1 MREDGAEEAE
11 IFAELAVWKKKDVP
25 YGRVLSSMCTAPHP
39 VAVKAHEQFIRA
51 NLGDPKLFPGT
62 AEIERVCVAM
72 MGDLLHLT
80 AATGYVT
87 TGGTE
92 SNIQA
97 LRAAV
102 QRQRAAVQRHGDID
116 RTKANI
122 VVPDSAHYSF
132 QKASQLLGVKLRR
145 APLDDSLRA
154 DPAEMAALVDKD
166 TIALVAVAGTT
177 EFGQVDP
184 VEEIGRIAEEKD
196 VFFHVDAAFG
206 GFVIPFLKG
215 CPPKF
220 DFAVPGVSSVAID
233 PHKMGLSTIPSGGLL
248 YRNAGLMQP
257 LEINAQYLTSQV
269 QTSLVGTRS
278 GAAAAATYAVMRYLG
293 RDGYRNIVAQCMENT
308 ALLVDL
314 LGDIGLEPVIDPV
327 MNIAAFDVPEPL
339 AVRRK
344 LCDYNWYVSTTV
356 RPRALRMVVMP
367 HVTEEVVRAFAADLK
382 QVV

>member
-1 MREDGAEEAE
+1 LRKDGADEAE
-11 IFAELAVWKKKDVP
+11 IFAELALWKRRDVP
-25 YGRVLSSMCTAPHP
+25 YARVLSSMCTAPHP
-39 VAVKAHEQFIRA
+39 VAVKAHEQFVRA
-51 NLGDPKLFPGT
+51 NLGDPRLFPGT

-72 MGDLLHLT
+72 IGDLLHLP
-80 AATGYVT
+80 AAPGYVT

-102 QRQRAAVQRHGDID
+102 QRKGHVDRA
-116 RTKANI
+116 KANI

-132 QKASQLLGVKLRR
+132 KKASQLLGVKLRR
-145 APLDDSLRA
+145 APLDEGLRA
-154 DPAEMAALVDKD
+154 DPAGMAALVDED

-184 VEEIGRIAEEKD
+184 VDEIGRIAEEKD

-206 GFVIPFLKG
+206 GFVIPFLPG
-215 CPPKF
+215 CQPPF
-220 DFAVPGVSSVAID
+220 DFAVPGVSSIAID

-257 LEINAQYLTSQV
+257 LEISAQYLTSQV

-293 RDGYRNIVAQCMENT
+293 RDGYRNVVARCMANT

-314 LGDIGLEPVIDPV
+314 LGDFGLEPVIDPV
-327 MNIAAFDVPEPL
+327 MNIAAFTAPDPQ
-339 AVRRK
+339 AIRRR

-356 RPRALRMVVMP
+356 RPCALRMVVMP

>member
-1 MREDGAEEAE
+1 
-11 IFAELAVWKKKDVP
+11 
-25 YGRVLSSMCTAPHP
+25 MCTCPHP
-39 VAVKAHEQFIRA
+39 VAVKAHEQFVRA

-72 MGDLLHLT
+72 MGDLLHLP
-80 AATGYVT
+80 AAPGYIT

-102 QRQRAAVQRHGDID
+102 QKHGHVDRA
-116 RTKANI
+116 KANI

-145 APLDDSLRA
+145 APLDDRLRA
-154 DPAEMAALVDKD
+154 DPTEMAALVDKH
-166 TIALVAVAGTT
+166 TVALVAVAGTT

-215 CPPKF
+215 CPLKF
-220 DFAVPGVSSVAID
+220 DFAVPGVSSIAID

-248 YRNAGLMQP
+248 YRNEGQMQP
-257 LEINAQYLTSQV
+257 LEISAQYLTSQV

-293 RDGYRNIVAQCMENT
+293 RDGYQNIVAQCMENT

-314 LGDIGLEPVIDPV
+314 LADMGLKPVIDPV
-327 MNIAAFDVPEPL
+327 MNIAAFDVPDPL
-339 AVRRK
+339 MVRRK
-344 LCDYNWYVSTTV
+344 LCEYNWYVSTTA
-356 RPRALRMVVMP
+356 RPCALRMVVMP
-367 HVTEEVVRAFAADLK
+367 HVTADVVRAFAADLK

>member
-1 MREDGAEEAE
+1 MREDGADEAE
-11 IFAELAVWKKKDVP
+11 IFAELAVWKKRDVP
-25 YGRVLSSMCTAPHP
+25 YARVLSSMCTCPHP
-39 VAVKAHEQFIRA
+39 VAVKAHEEFVRA
-51 NLGDPKLFPGT
+51 NLGDPRLFPGT
-62 AEIERVCVAM
+62 AEVERVCVAM
-72 MGDLLHLT
+72 IGDLLHLP
-80 AATGYVT
+80 AAPGYVT

-102 QRQRAAVQRHGDID
+102 QRRGHVDRA
-116 RTKANI
+116 KANI

-132 QKASQLLGVKLRR
+132 KKASQLLGVKLRR
-145 APLDDSLRA
+145 APLDDRLRA
-154 DPAEMAALVDKD
+154 DPTEMAALVDKH
-166 TIALVAVAGTT
+166 TVALVAVAGTT

-184 VEEIGRIAEEKD
+184 VAEIGRIAGEKD

-206 GFVIPFLKG
+206 GFVIPFLEG
-215 CPPKF
+215 CQPAF

-257 LEINAQYLTSQV
+257 LEISAQYLTSQV

-278 GAAAAATYAVMRYLG
+278 GAAAAATYAVMRYMG
-293 RDGYRNIVAQCMENT
+293 RDGYRNVVARCMENT

-314 LGDIGLEPVIDPV
+314 LGDFGLEPVIDPV
-327 MNIAAFDVPEPL
+327 MNIAAFTAPDPQ
-339 AVRRK
+339 AIRRR

-356 RPRALRMVVMP
+356 RPCALRMVVMP

>member
-1 MREDGAEEAE
+1 MRKDGADEAE
-11 IFAELAVWKKKDVP
+11 IFAELALWKRRDVP
-25 YGRVLSSMCTAPHP
+25 YARVLSSMCTAPHP
-39 VAVKAHEQFIRA
+39 VAVKAHEQFVRA
-51 NLGDPKLFPGT
+51 NLGDPRLFPGT

-72 MGDLLHLT
+72 IGDLLHLP
-80 AATGYVT
+80 AAPGYVT

-102 QRQRAAVQRHGDID
+102 QRKGHVDRA
-116 RTKANI
+116 KANI

-132 QKASQLLGVKLRR
+132 KKASQLLGVKLRR
-145 APLDDSLRA
+145 APLDEGLRA
-154 DPAEMAALVDKD
+154 DPAGMAALVDED

-184 VEEIGRIAEEKD
+184 VDEIGRIAEEKD

-206 GFVIPFLKG
+206 GFVIPFLPG
-215 CPPKF
+215 CQPPF
-220 DFAVPGVSSVAID
+220 DFAVPGVSSIAID

-257 LEINAQYLTSQV
+257 LEISAQYLTSQV

-293 RDGYRNIVAQCMENT
+293 RDGYRNVVARCMANT

-314 LGDIGLEPVIDPV
+314 LGDFGLEPVIDPV
-327 MNIAAFDVPEPL
+327 MNIAAFTAPDPQ
-339 AVRRK
+339 AIRRR

-356 RPRALRMVVMP
+356 RPCALRMVVMP

>member
-1 MREDGAEEAE
+1 LREDGADEAE

-39 VAVKAHEQFIRA
+39 VAAKAHAEFIRA

-80 AATGYVT
+80 GAPGYIT

-102 QRQRAAVQRHGDID
+102 QRHGHVDRA
-116 RTKANI
+116 KANI

-132 QKASQLLGVKLRR
+132 KKASQLLGVRLRR
-145 APLDDSLRA
+145 APLDDELRC
-154 DPAEMAALVDKD
+154 DVAEMAALVDRD
-166 TIALVAVAGTT
+166 TVALVAVAGTT

-184 VEEIGRIAEEKD
+184 VEEIGRLAEEKG

-206 GFVIPFLKG
+206 GFVIPFLEG
-215 CPPKF
+215 CQPAF
-220 DFAVPGVSSVAID
+220 DFAVPGVSSIAID
-233 PHKMGLSTIPSGGLL
+233 PHKMGMSTIPSGGLL
-248 YRNAGLMQP
+248 YRNESLMQP
-257 LEINAQYLTSQV
+257 LEISAQYLTSQV

-293 RDGYRNIVAQCMENT
+293 RDGYRNIVAQCMKNT

-314 LGDIGLEPVIDPV
+314 LGDFGLEPVIEPV
-327 MNIAAFDVPEPL
+327 MNIAAFQAPDPL
-339 AVRRK
+339 AIRK
-344 LCDYNWYVSTTV
+344 RLCDYNWYVSTTA
-356 RPRALRMVVMP
+356 RPGALRLVVMP

>member
-1 MREDGAEEAE
+1 LREDGVDEAE
-11 IFAELAVWKKKDVP
+11 IFDELAVWKKKDVP
-25 YGRVLSSMCTAPHP
+25 YRRVLSSMCTTPHP
-39 VAVKAHEQFIRA
+39 VAVKAHTEFIRA

-62 AEIERVCVAM
+62 AEIERVCVATI
-72 MGDLLHLT
+72 GDLLHLT
-80 AATGYVT
+80 GAPGYIT

-102 QRQRAAVQRHGDID
+102 LRRQGKID
-116 RTKANI
+116 RAKANI

-145 APLDDSLRA
+145 ASLDDELRA
-154 DPAEMAALVDKD
+154 DPADMASLVDEN
-166 TIALVAVAGTT
+166 TVALVAVAGTT

-184 VEEIGRIAEEKD
+184 VEEIGRLAEEKD
-196 VFFHVDAAFG
+196 IYFHVDAAFG

-215 CPPKF
+215 CQPKF
-220 DFAVPGVSSVAID
+220 DFAVPGVSSISID
-233 PHKMGLSTIPSGGLL
+233 PHKMGMSTIPSGGLL
-248 YRNAGLMQP
+248 YRNEGLMQP
-257 LEINAQYLTSQV
+257 LEISAQYLTSQV
-269 QTSLVGTRS
+269 QTSLAGTRS

-293 RDGYRNIVAQCMENT
+293 RDGYQNVVARCMENT

-314 LGDIGLEPVIDPV
+314 LEDIGLEPVIEPV
-327 MNIAAFDVPEPL
+327 LNIAAFRAPDPQ
-339 AVRRK
+339 AIRRR

-356 RPRALRMVVMP
+356 RPCALRMVVMP
-367 HVTEEVVRAFAADLK
+367 HVTEEVVRTFAADLK

>member
-1 MREDGAEEAE
+1 LREDGADEAE

-25 YGRVLSSMCTAPHP
+25 YGRVLSSMCTCPHP
-39 VAVKAHEQFIRA
+39 VAVKAHEQFVRA

-62 AEIERVCVAM
+62 AQIERVCVAM
-72 MGDLLHLT
+72 MGDLLHLPE
-80 AATGYVT
+80 APGYVT

-102 QRQRAAVQRHGDID
+102 LRHGDIN
-116 RTKANI
+116 REKANI

-145 APLDDSLRA
+145 APLDDMLRV
-154 DPAEMAALVDKD
+154 DPTEMAALVDED

-184 VEEIGRIAEEKD
+184 VEEIGRIAEEKN

-215 CPPKF
+215 CQPKF
-220 DFAVPGVSSVAID
+220 DFSVPGVSSIVID

-248 YRNAGLMQP
+248 YRNESLIRP
-257 LEINAQYLTSQV
+257 LEISAQYLTSQV

-314 LGDIGLEPVIDPV
+314 LGDFGLEPVIDPV
-327 MNIAAFDVPEPL
+327 MNIAAFDVPDPL

>member
-1 MREDGAEEAE
+1 
-11 IFAELAVWKKKDVP
+11 
-25 YGRVLSSMCTAPHP
+25 
-39 VAVKAHEQFIRA
+39 
-51 NLGDPKLFPGT
+51 
-62 AEIERVCVAM
+62 
-72 MGDLLHLT
+72 
-80 AATGYVT
+80 
-87 TGGTE
+87 
-92 SNIQA
+92 
-97 LRAAV
+97 
-102 QRQRAAVQRHGDID
+102 
-116 RTKANI
+116 
-122 VVPDSAHYSF
+122 
-132 QKASQLLGVKLRR
+132 
-145 APLDDSLRA
+145 
-154 DPAEMAALVDKD
+154 
-166 TIALVAVAGTT
+166 
-177 EFGQVDP
+177 VDP
-184 VEEIGRIAEEKD
+184 VEEIGRIAEEKN

-215 CPPKF
+215 CQPKF
-220 DFAVPGVSSVAID
+220 DFSVPGVSSIVID

-248 YRNAGLMQP
+248 YRNESLIRP
-257 LEINAQYLTSQV
+257 LEISAQYLTSQV

-314 LGDIGLEPVIDPV
+314 LGDFGLEPVIDPV
-327 MNIAAFDVPEPL
+327 MNIAAFDVPDPL

>member
-1 MREDGAEEAE
+1 
-11 IFAELAVWKKKDVP
+11 
-25 YGRVLSSMCTAPHP
+25 MCTAPHP
-39 VAVKAHEQFIRA
+39 VAVKAHEHFIRA
-51 NLGDPKLFPGT
+51 NLGDPRLFPGT

-72 MGDLLHLT
+72 LADLLHLP
-80 AATGYVT
+80 AAPGYIT

-102 QRQRAAVQRHGDID
+102 QRRPKID

-145 APLDDSLRA
+145 APLDDEMRA
-154 DPAEMAALVDKD
+154 DSSEMAALVDKN
-166 TIALVAVAGTT
+166 TVAMVAVAGTT

-184 VEEIGRIAEEKD
+184 VAEIGRLATEKD
-196 VFFHVDAAFG
+196 VYFHVDAAFG
-206 GFVIPFLKG
+206 GFVIPFLGG
-215 CPPKF
+215 CQPEF
-220 DFAVPGVSSVAID
+220 DFAVPGVSSIAID
-233 PHKMGLSTIPSGGLL
+233 PHKMGMSTIPSGGLL
-248 YRNAGLMQP
+248 YRTPELMQP
-257 LEINAQYLTSQV
+257 LEVTAQYLTSQV

-278 GAAAAATYAVMRYLG
+278 GASAAATYAVMRYLG
-293 RDGYRNIVAQCMENT
+293 REGYRNIVSQCMANT
-308 ALLVDL
+308 GLLVDL
-314 LGDIGLEPVIDPV
+314 LGDFGLEPVIDPV
-327 MNIAAFDVPEPL
+327 MNIAAFEASAGGRAADPQ
-339 AVRRK
+339 AIRRK

-356 RPRALRMVVMP
+356 RPCALRMVVMP

>member
-1 MREDGAEEAE
+1 LREDGADEAE

-25 YGRVLSSMCTAPHP
+25 YGRVLSSMCTCPHP
-39 VAVKAHEQFIRA
+39 VAVKAHEEFIRS

-62 AEIERVCVAM
+62 AQIERVCVAM
-72 MGDLLHLT
+72 MGDLLHLPE
-80 AATGYVT
+80 APGYVT

-102 QRQRAAVQRHGDID
+102 LRHGDIN
-116 RTKANI
+116 REKANI

-145 APLDDSLRA
+145 APLDDRLRV
-154 DPAEMAALVDKD
+154 DPTEMAALVDED

-215 CPPKF
+215 CQPKF
-220 DFAVPGVSSVAID
+220 DFSVPGVSSIVID

-248 YRNAGLMQP
+248 YRNESLMRP
-257 LEINAQYLTSQV
+257 LEISAQYLTSQV

-314 LGDIGLEPVIDPV
+314 LGDFGLEPVIDPV
-327 MNIAAFDVPEPL
+327 MNIAAFDVPDPL

-356 RPRALRMVVMP
+356 RPRALRMVIMP
-367 HVTEEVVRAFAADLK
+367 HVTAEVVRVFAADLK